1 MSANRSPHLSRFR
14 FCVILLF
21 TVLLFAACGSGS
33 KDDQSGSDLAEESS
47 TRQDQLVREEP
58 QTTEEAFLELLED
71 AEEPVVTNVEIK
83 YQKKRS
89 SFGDFTFRMVGTE
102 ELSRLTQSE
111 LLFAFTNKIP
121 KIDLV
126 DNPEGVILGGGGII
140 YYTPAVTKMPV
151 FYMDL
156 VFFREYYKEFM
167 AANSTPLRRQAAVD
181 EFLAKLYEVHEIYR
195 GIVDKANR
203 LHYLVIFNGIVADE
217 SNYNFQTK
225 TMRIPLCCY
234 FEGNTTLKNLVEY
247 VNGSSKCTGECEC

>member
-1 MSANRSPHLSRFR
+1 
-14 FCVILLF
+14 
-21 TVLLFAACGSGS
+21 
-33 KDDQSGSDLAEESS
+33 
-47 TRQDQLVREEP
+47 
-58 QTTEEAFLELLED
+58 
-71 AEEPVVTNVEIK
+71 
-83 YQKKRS
+83 
-89 SFGDFTFRMVGTE
+89 MVGTE

-126 DNPEGVILGGGGII
+126 DNPEGFILGGGGII

-203 LHYLVIFNGIVADE
+203 LHYVVTFNGIVADE

-247 VNGSSKCTGECEC
+247 VNGSSKCTGSASVDATMAIWAEYILNYSSLMTFDIPMDIDAAENLIAATRAAPARIQFIIKNTALVQNRCRTTQRTSMGIRVLGMRLIVKMEKEEISYICSNML